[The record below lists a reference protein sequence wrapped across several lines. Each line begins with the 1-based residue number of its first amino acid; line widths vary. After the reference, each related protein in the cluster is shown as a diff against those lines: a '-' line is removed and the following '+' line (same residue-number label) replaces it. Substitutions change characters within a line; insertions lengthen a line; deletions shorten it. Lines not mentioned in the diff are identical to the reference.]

1 MSNSVIAIH
10 ILFAS
15 KKKNSP
21 ARKNVTEQEI
31 MSIVAYSA
39 SLDAYI
45 NPYSKHLI
53 CQLSLPFA
61 FLFFSTHLE
70 EFEENYLLK
79 PRKEKQK

>member
-1 MSNSVIAIH
+1 
-10 ILFAS
+10 
-15 KKKNSP
+15 
-21 ARKNVTEQEI
+21 
-31 MSIVAYSA
+31 MSIVAYLA

-61 FLFFSTHLE
+61 FLFFSTQLE

>member
-53 CQLSLPFA
+53 CQLSPTFA

>member
-1 MSNSVIAIH
+1 
-10 ILFAS
+10 
-15 KKKNSP
+15 
-21 ARKNVTEQEI
+21 
-31 MSIVAYSA
+31 MSIVACLA
-39 SLDAYI
+39 PLAAYI

-53 CQLSLPFA
+53 CQLSPTFA